1 MYPDPTTFGFCNSE
15 EKKKTKNERKGRGQ
29 RKKRRRKGSDHLLA
43 THYWCLLLPSL
54 SLSLSLS
61 LARARAKK
69 EREGEKK
76 TFCFQK
82 DGKKRESSQ
91 CRFMGRVGWPH
102 LYCHGDVVNSFLVRC
117 WLVCLVRVRVRLC
130 VRLCLVCR
138 IVLLHKVLLLLH
150 LLLLL
155 LLRGGVRV
163 RVRP

>member
-29 RKKRRRKGSDHLLA
+29 RKKIRRKGSDHLLA

-61 LARARAKK
+61 RAREQRKK
-69 EREGEKK
+69 GKEKRRLFVSKK
-76 TFCFQK
+76 TK
-82 DGKKRESSQ
+82 KKRESSQ
-91 CRFMGRVGWPH
+91 WRFMGRVGWPH

>member
-91 CRFMGRVGWPH
+91 CRFMVVSGGLTSIVMVTSLILSWFVVGW
-102 LYCHGDVVNSFLVRC
+102 YAWFAFAFACAC
-117 WLVCLVRVRVRLC
+117 ACAWYAA
-130 VRLCLVCR
+130 
-138 IVLLHKVLLLLH
+138 
-150 LLLLL
+150 
-155 LLRGGVRV
+155 
-163 RVRP
+163 